1 MVQKLTH
8 LDEEGR
14 VQMVDIGRKAE
25 TERRA
30 VARGSVLMQP
40 TTLQL
45 IIDGELPKGNVL
57 GTAELAG
64 IMAAKQTSQLIPL
77 CHPLPITKINVRCTP
92 NIAKSCIDVEAV
104 VMVNGKTGVEM
115 EALTAVTV
123 AALTIYDMAKGADR
137 SMVLSEIRVVEK
149 SGGTHDFRE
158 IV

>member
-1 MVQKLTH
+1 MERKLTH
-8 LDEEGR
+8 LDDEGR

-30 VARGSVLMQP
+30 VARGVVLMQSS
-40 TTLQL
+40 TLKL
-45 IIDGELPKGNVL
+45 IMDGELPKGNLL

-77 CHPLPITKINVRCTP
+77 CHPLPITKIKV
-92 NIAKSCIDVEAV
+92 SCIPNPAQNCVEIEAV

-123 AALTIYDMAKGADR
+123 AALTVYDMAKAVDR
-137 SMVLSEIRVVEK
+137 SMVLSDIRVVEK

-158 IV
+158 IA